1 MAKNYI
7 QPGDRITVAVPDE
20 TDSVA
25 VSSGDGFLAGS
36 LFGFCIHD
44 AEPGEDVTIQTT
56 GVWSHAKA
64 GSQAWAVGD
73 RIYWDDGNSVLTS
86 TASSHKLVGVAVEAV
101 AGGSG
106 DTTGKV
112 LLSGAFTI

>member
-1 MAKNYI
+1 MATNYI
-7 QPGDRITVAVPDE
+7 QPGDRITVTAPDGTDDEAV
-20 TDSVA
+20 A
-25 VSSGDGFLAGS
+25 SGAGLLVGS

-64 GSQAWAVGD
+64 GTQAWSVGD
-73 RIYWDDGNSVLTS
+73 RIYWDDSAKVLTS

-101 AGGSG
+101 AGGAG
-106 DTTGKV
+106 DTIGKV
-112 LLSGAFTI
+112 YLTAAFTI